1 MTGEAEKDKPGQ
13 ERNQERTFLREDE
26 CWRAAQAT
34 AGFLPLRRAS
44 WRRRP
49 AQARQSKAR
58 AVDKGRGRVKVNKN
72 REAPYTGVL

>member
-34 AGFLPLRRAS
+34 AGFLPLRRA
-44 WRRRP
+44 RGGGG
-49 AQARQSKAR
+49 QLRQSKAR